1 MGELLNEQ
9 RHAFG
14 AGDNAV
20 HHAVGQQARGKL
32 VAHHGGGFMWLEPGQ
47 LQRAHRLSLQPG
59 AGATGHQQRQRLAW
73 QLMGHMVQG
82 VQRRR
87 IGPVQIFHHQQH
99 RRVLGQMPQPMAQRL
114 NQQLLLQHRRH
125 RAGILAGKRQG
136 QPGAKNRHHPI
147 HIAAGV
153 MQYLGEAG
161 NLRHRLDAG
170 QHMLAQQ
177 GQ

>member
-1 MGELLNEQ
+1 MNEQ

-20 HHAVGQQARGKL
+20 HHTVGQQARGKL
-32 VAHHGGGFMWLEPGQ
+32 VAHHGGGFVWLEPRQ
-47 LQRAHRLSLQPG
+47 FEHLHRIRLQYGTRTA
-59 AGATGHQQRQRLAW
+59 GHQQRQRLRGQHA
-73 QLMGHMVQG
+73 GHMVQG
-82 VQRRR
+82 IQRGR
-87 IGPVQIFHHQQH
+87 IRPVQVFHHQQH
-99 RRVLGQMPQPMAQRL
+99 RGLPGKMTQPLAQCL
-114 NQQLLLQHRRH
+114 DQQLLLQHGRH
-125 RAGILAGKRQG
+125 RTGILAGKRQG